1 MRCHYEV
8 LEVSTDVND
17 EDLKKAYRKQAL
29 KWHPDKNPNNLE
41 ESKEQFQCIQ
51 QAYEVLS
58 NPHERAFYDK
68 HKDVFLRQ
76 DYDQSNSIDLTPYFT
91 ASCYKGYGDGEKGF
105 YSVFK
110 EVFIKITVEEME
122 FSEDEINIPDFGKS
136 TSSYYNTVHDFYA
149 FWQSFSTKKTYS
161 WLKAFDINM
170 APNRRVLRLIE
181 KENKRIRDK
190 AKKEYNDTVR
200 NLVEFVRKR
209 DKRVQNQALVTKQEK
224 AENALKLKERRRQQ
238 LIDRKK
244 EMAACEENEWSKF
257 SNLEKELK
265 DIEASVAKE
274 FGDEDSSYDEK
285 SDVNSEDEY
294 YEESSHL
301 FCIACNKLFKTEKAF
316 QNHENSKKHK
326 ENVEI
331 LKEQMLAEE
340 KDLNTTDIDEEESIV
355 ESCDDI
361 SPVESCN
368 ENVDEILSH
377 AEISFQSNG
386 EDVVTLGED
395 DVNSSLEEVGEEE
408 DISDI
413 TLICNKSK
421 KKIKRRNVVIESLG
435 EDDDDFLS
443 PDTEVE
449 EEDNNDDI
457 PDITLI
463 SNKKKKKNK
472 NKVRTIIDENHSENG
487 DEFNNLEN
495 LGKSKKQR
503 KKTEKIKILKENL
516 STQEKNDKQKN
527 KAKSDKKEESKDVA
541 DDNKAE
547 PEMGEATIAISDDEH
562 GDKRKNKANKV
573 SKKENNLCIACKK
586 SFASKNKLFSHLK
599 QTGHAVVKNTPL
611 EAPVSESKSIK
622 KKKVKK

>member
-8 LEVSTDVND
+8 LEVPTDVND

-41 ESKEQFQCIQ
+41 EAKEQFQCIQ
-51 QAYEVLS
+51 QAYEILS

-76 DYDQSNSIDLTPYFT
+76 DYDESNSIDLTPYFT
-91 ASCYKGYGDGEKGF
+91 ASCYKGYGDGDKGF
-105 YSVFK
+105 YTVYK
-110 EVFIKITVEEME
+110 EVFVKIAVEEME
-122 FSEDEINIPDFGKS
+122 FSEDELDIPDFGKS

-181 KENKRIRDK
+181 KENKRVRDK

-200 NLVEFVRKR
+200 NLVEFVRKK
-209 DKRVQNQALVTKQEK
+209 DKRVQNQALVMKLEK
-224 AENALKLKERRRQQ
+224 ADNALKLKEKRRQQ
-238 LIDRKK
+238 MIDRKK
-244 EMAACEENEWSKF
+244 EMAACQENEWSKF
-257 SNLEKELK
+257 SNFEKELK

-285 SDVNSEDEY
+285 SDVDSEDEY

-326 ENVEI
+326 ENVAV

-340 KDLNTTDIDEEESIV
+340 NDINNNSDIEGEAEESLN
-355 ESCDDI
+355 ENCDDT
-361 SPVESCN
+361 SPVESCDENN
-368 ENVDEILSH
+368 EEPLSGG
-377 AEISFQSNG
+377 ENSLKSN
-386 EDVVTLGED
+386 EKDINIMSED
-395 DVNSSLEEVGEEE
+395 DVNTSLEEEEEE
-408 DISDI
+408 DVLNLNIIS
-413 TLICNKSK
+413 NKK
-421 KKIKRRNVVIESLG
+421 NKARNSLESQS
-435 EDDDDFLS
+435 EDDNDDVNIS
-443 PDTEVE
+443 PEVE
-449 EEDNNDDI
+449 EDEEENDVS
-457 PDITLI
+457 DITLI

-472 NKVRTIIDENHSENG
+472 ARNIIVESHSEND

-495 LGKSKKQR
+495 LGKSKKQK

-516 STQEKNDKQKN
+516 SAQEKNNKANKNKN
-527 KAKSDKKEESKDVA
+527 KAKIEVKEESKDVA
-541 DDNKAE
+541 DVKSVE
-547 PEMGEATIAISDDEH
+547 PEMGEATIVHRSDDEH
-562 GDKRKNKANKV
+562 VEKSKNKDKKV
-573 SKKENNLCIACKK
+573 SKHENNLCLACKK
-586 SFASKNKLFSHLK
+586 SFASKNKLYSHLK
-599 QTGHAVVKNTPL
+599 QTGHAVVKNAPL
-611 EAPVSESKSIK
+611 DIPVTDSKANK
-622 KKKVKK
+622 KKKQKK